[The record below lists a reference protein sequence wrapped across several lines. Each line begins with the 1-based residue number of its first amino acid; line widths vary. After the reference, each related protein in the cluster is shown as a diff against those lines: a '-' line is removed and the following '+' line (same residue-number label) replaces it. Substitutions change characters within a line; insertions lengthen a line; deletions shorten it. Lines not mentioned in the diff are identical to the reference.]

1 MPVSHVRA
9 AAVAS
14 TVEQAGDEIP
24 GLLEVLAW
32 VPDPRRNR
40 GRRYRLVFMLTVA
53 VACVL
58 AGAKNFREIGDQARD
73 LPQDVLRR
81 LGGQPHPLLRKIIA
95 PSEKRIRTLIHDIDG
110 GKLDEL
116 TSNAS

>member
-9 AAVAS
+9 AAMAS
-14 TVEQAGDEIP
+14 TDEQAGDEIP
-24 GLLEVLAW
+24 GLLEVLAR

-40 GRRYRLVFMLTVA
+40 GRRYRLVFMLTVT

-58 AGAKNFREIGDQARD
+58 AGAAHPQRRRADPLVISAQARPPGD
-73 LPQDVLRR
+73 SP
-81 LGGQPHPLLRKIIA
+81 
-95 PSEKRIRTLIHDIDG
+95 E
-110 GKLDEL
+110 E